1 MEVSHSLVTPWDAAN
16 LRKEDG
22 FRILPAKNVLAC
34 LGIAIGGHAFWNGTL
49 VSIEKLGEVLGLG
62 LGGVF
67 ILNMAWVSVLIIVLL
82 ILARGIFKG
91 VRTLPAT

>member
-1 MEVSHSLVTPWDAAN
+1 MVTSWDAAN

-22 FRILPAKNVLAC
+22 FKILPPKNVLTC

-49 VSIEKLGEVLGLG
+49 VSVEKLGEALGLG
-62 LGGVF
+62 LGGFF

-91 VRTLPAT
+91 VRSLPAD

>member
-1 MEVSHSLVTPWDAAN
+1 M
-16 LRKEDG
+16 
-22 FRILPAKNVLAC
+22 
-34 LGIAIGGHAFWNGTL
+34 
-49 VSIEKLGEVLGLG
+49 SIEKLGEVLGLG